1 MQRSL
6 TKAVEVT
13 VIWIIAALLLFLFFS
28 PRFLALNLFKID
40 PSFLLV
46 PSLSM
51 VLLLFSSSV
60 ASVAIE
66 KSPHRKIANKWL
78 RILAFSV
85 FVFLVSKNVVD
96 DASAVLPQ
104 GVALVF
110 YLSLSSGGGLIW
122 LSLGSLFTLLKNNP
136 SPVISSASWWISQGL
151 TRNFALGFLVTAY
164 LSSIRRPL
172 IELSPYVAIAEW
184 VATALVV
191 AIIYLNTKMVTEE
204 SNLDLEGVDWRKH
217 TQEVER
223 KIGDDFE
230 HLTFVQEQ
238 FVNQGTKESLLIYLT
253 LLLHDLGEDE
263 QQIMRTLAPLL
274 DYRDKRPSILALP
287 LVRKSF
293 KRKNNQAKKKILED
307 LMTKIVG
314 R

>member
-6 TKAVEVT
+6 TRVVEVT
-13 VIWIIAALLLFLFFS
+13 IIWVVAAFLLFLFLS
-28 PRFLALNLFKID
+28 PRFPALNLFKFD

-51 VLLLFSSSV
+51 VFILFSSSV

-66 KSPHRKIANKWL
+66 KSSHRKIATKWL

-85 FVFLVSKNVVD
+85 FVFLVSKNVID
-96 DASAVLPQ
+96 DASAILPQ
-104 GVALVF
+104 GYALVF
-110 YLSLSSGGGLIW
+110 YLSFSSGGGLIG
-122 LSLGSLFTLLKNNP
+122 LSLGSLFALLKNNR
-136 SPVISSASWWISQGL
+136 SPIISSASWWISQGL
-151 TRNFALGFLVTAY
+151 TRNFVLGFFVTAY
-164 LSSIRRPL
+164 LSFVRRPL

-184 VATALVV
+184 VTTALAV
-191 AIIYLNTKMVTEE
+191 AVIYLNVKMVTEE
-204 SNLDLEGVDWRKH
+204 SYLDLEGVDWRKH
-217 TQEVER
+217 MQEVER

-238 FVNQGTKESLLIYLT
+238 FVNQGIKELLLVYLT
-253 LLLHDLGEDE
+253 LLLRDLGEDE
-263 QQIMRTLAPLL
+263 QQIIRTLAPLL

-287 LVRKSF
+287 LVRESF
-293 KRKNNQAKKKILED
+293 KRKNNEAKKKILED